1 MRAPSFRSATTIAA
15 SVGDFE
21 GRAAPTRLAS
31 LSATPMRSVAAGER
45 HAVAVSIAGDV
56 YAWGSRRHGAL
67 GLPLLAGSEARGLP
81 TPRAVPA
88 LRGRRAVAA
97 ASGSDWAMALLE
109 DGSVYC
115 WGKGVQPRGGGGG
128 ARGEGGGE
136 PPSPRRRALSA
147 EALSSAAGAA
157 PSGTATPQLLELPAS
172 CTAVA
177 AGRSHGLALCGGG
190 DAAVYSWGVG
200 DYGQLG
206 AGAALERPHAER
218 LPLPLGI
225 APRCVAAGG
234 YGSAA
239 AGELGPPQPPALSA
253 GSALCLAD
261 GRRWGELAE
270 RVGAVFASPALLAAC
285 FGAADGSYDPA
296 ALEATYVTLMR
307 TYEAAPPVVAALRA
321 SIPRLLSHL
330 GGEIEA
336 AQGAQTVALLALLR
350 NRAPAMLASLS
361 PPASRRAAELLS
373 AAPNEVLGGRV
384 VRPLRELLE
393 RLFCRGGS
401 LAALTE
407 RVAPVVGTLSLARDA
422 SALAAAR
429 GLPAVPAA
437 EFRCAALSERLCAVP
452 TQQLPNGTHQQT
464 GPSGLQRDYAA
475 WAQGEAGFT
484 FCSQPWLFSV
494 AAKGKLLQLE
504 AALRMQHSQ
513 QVALRHSLFGPQ
525 PRLGIGA
532 KRGALAWL
540 PADVAAA
547 DAAAPFLVLRVR
559 RASLVEDALES
570 LAGNTPLSLLKP
582 LRVVFVGEEGIDE
595 GGLRKELFQLL
606 IEALFTG
613 GYGLFVWNEEVRCF
627 WFSRDSLAQEG
638 AADYLL
644 VGLVVGLAIHNGTVP
659 TLLFSQVL
667 GEPSA
672 SLESLKQVDPE
683 LARGLAQLL
692 EFDGDVEVTF
702 MATFTVAATAC
713 GEPKTVEL
721 LPGGADR
728 PVTNESREEYVRL
741 VVEHILLTG
750 VRPAFDAFRRG
761 LLTLCDGPALSFLS
775 PEELEELVCG
785 TPHLDFAALQAR
797 PARPLA
803 PSPPPGL
810 PPAARAWVQANT
822 RYDGFRETDVTVK
835 HFWEVVHAYSTDE
848 KRALLAFAT
857 GCDRAPVGGLGK
869 LKLILQKSG
878 PDSMALPHSH
888 TCFNLL
894 AMPAY
899 TSRGKM
905 RDRLGIAIHNAKG
918 FGLQ

>member
-1 MRAPSFRSATTIAA
+1 M
-15 SVGDFE
+15 
-21 GRAAPTRLAS
+21 
-31 LSATPMRSVAAGER
+31 
-45 HAVAVSIAGDV
+45 
-56 YAWGSRRHGAL
+56 
-67 GLPLLAGSEARGLP
+67 
-81 TPRAVPA
+81 
-88 LRGRRAVAA
+88 
-97 ASGSDWAMALLE
+97 
-109 DGSVYC
+109 
-115 WGKGVQPRGGGGG
+115 
-128 ARGEGGGE
+128 
-136 PPSPRRRALSA
+136 
-147 EALSSAAGAA
+147 
-157 PSGTATPQLLELPAS
+157 
-172 CTAVA
+172 
-177 AGRSHGLALCGGG
+177 
-190 DAAVYSWGVG
+190 
-200 DYGQLG
+200 
-206 AGAALERPHAER
+206 
-218 LPLPLGI
+218 
-225 APRCVAAGG
+225 
-234 YGSAA
+234 
-239 AGELGPPQPPALSA
+239 
-253 GSALCLAD
+253 
-261 GRRWGELAE
+261 
-270 RVGAVFASPALLAAC
+270 
-285 FGAADGSYDPA
+285 
-296 ALEATYVTLMR
+296 
-307 TYEAAPPVVAALRA
+307 
-321 SIPRLLSHL
+321 
-330 GGEIEA
+330 
-336 AQGAQTVALLALLR
+336 
-350 NRAPAMLASLS
+350 
-361 PPASRRAAELLS
+361 
-373 AAPNEVLGGRV
+373 
-384 VRPLRELLE
+384 
-393 RLFCRGGS
+393 
-401 LAALTE
+401 
-407 RVAPVVGTLSLARDA
+407 
-422 SALAAAR
+422 
-429 GLPAVPAA
+429 
-437 EFRCAALSERLCAVP
+437 
-452 TQQLPNGTHQQT
+452 QQLPNGTHQQT

-613 GYGLFVWNEEVRCF
+613 GYGLFEWNEEVRCF

-644 VGLVVGLAIHNGTVP
+644 VGLVVGLAIHNGIILDLKVP
-659 TLLFSQVL
+659 TLLFSKVL

-702 MATFTVAATAC
+702 MATFTIAATAC
-713 GEPKTVEL
+713 GEPTTVEL

-741 VVEHILLTG
+741 AVEHILLTG

-761 LLTLCDGPALSFLS
+761 LLTLCDGPALSFLT

-785 TPHLDFAALQAR
+785 TPHLDFAAL
-797 PARPLA
+797 
-803 PSPPPGL
+803 
-810 PPAARAWVQANT
+810 QANT

-905 RDRLGIAIHNAKG
+905 RDRLHIAIHNAKG